1 MKETMNQQLKI
12 YLSYITIFALC
23 LGVYLAIVGK
33 LDLLAMLAGAALMVA
48 LQAYFKDQDA
58 K

>member
-1 MKETMNQQLKI
+1 MNQQLKV

-23 LGVYLAIVGK
+23 VGVYLLLPDK
-33 LDLLAMLAGAALMVA
+33 LNLPVMLSEAALMVA
-48 LQAYFKDQDA
+48 LQAYFKEQDA